1 MSEPEPQR
9 PRLKISISNNRIPAA
24 ADASTTPAP
33 ATTASLL
40 TPGGQARKIVFKGA
54 QPVTPVDTPRSK
66 VATPSAKTKAGRQ
79 TKPTAKKREHD
90 ELGDDTITIE
100 TEPKPK
106 KRVVKL
112 VATKGGSKPAPN
124 IVIRAQGRPPVRP
137 PGEGYDSEASDRE
150 EDPTVEE
157 QIVFRM
163 IPGEHCNY
171 IRQAIEENKFGPR
184 REGGAD
190 IQLTWFDDDTRRA
203 VLKVKGQLYAA
214 VLVDLPT
221 ITEGM
226 KTWDRKSLLKSSDI
240 CQMLLVFQAVAS
252 ESEAKTVP
260 LPKAVESGFKWP
272 HGLTPP
278 MHDCVH
284 RRFAKVISRKE
295 IEDKEAE
302 VERLLRLDR
311 EARSSKWE
319 VVDDRQAKTPA
330 EMVEYE
336 EDAEGDE
343 DDVDYFQS
351 QNGEFDATAAAE
363 LEADLE
369 AAFEEAGS
377 TTSPATQMEGVTPMT
392 GNTTT
397 PAAQIRETVEQSEES
412 AEDDDDDDDDLDEEE
427 QTRMDEVKGVRA
439 IIADLQAQLKEKE
452 ESLKLP
458 HVANSIILRRRVET
472 TIRDLKSEIQLKMSS
487 IGIEEEEEEEE

>member
-1 MSEPEPQR
+1 MSQPEPQR
-9 PRLKISISNNRIPAA
+9 PRLKISISNTRIP
-24 ADASTTPAP
+24 T
-33 ATTASLL
+33 
-40 TPGGQARKIVFKGA
+40 ARKIVFKGP
-54 QPVTPVDTPRSK
+54 QPATPIETPRSAK

-90 ELGDDTITIE
+90 ELGGDDTITIE
-100 TEPKPK
+100 TQPKLK

-112 VATKGGSKPAPN
+112 VASKGGSKPAPN

-150 EDPTVEE
+150 DDPTVEE
-157 QIVFRM
+157 QIVLRM
-163 IPGEHCNY
+163 MPGSTA
-171 IRQAIEENKFGPR
+171 AISGKPSKRTNLAPDERVAP
-184 REGGAD
+184 
-190 IQLTWFDDDTRRA
+190 I
-203 VLKVKGQLYAA
+203 
-214 VLVDLPT
+214 
-221 ITEGM
+221 
-226 KTWDRKSLLKSSDI
+226 DI
-240 CQMLLVFQAVAS
+240 CQMLLVFKSVSS

-260 LPKAVESGFKWP
+260 LPAAVEPGFKWP

-284 RRFAKVISRKE
+284 RRFAKIISRKE

-311 EARSSKWE
+311 ESRNSKWDLI
-319 VVDDRQAKTPA
+319 DDRQAKTPG
-330 EMVEYE
+330 EMIEYE
-336 EDAEGDE
+336 EDAEGE
-343 DDVDYFQS
+343 EEEVDYFQP
-351 QNGEFDATAAAE
+351 QHDEFDATAAAD

-377 TTSPATQMEGVTPMT
+377 ASPATQMEG
-392 GNTTT
+392 
-397 PAAQIRETVEQSEES
+397 EES
-412 AEDDDDDDDDLDEEE
+412 AEDDDDDDDDDLDEEE

-439 IIADLQAQLKEKE
+439 IIADLQTQLKEKE

-458 HVANSIILRRRVET
+458 HVANSVILTRRVEA

-487 IGIEEEEEEEE
+487 IGIEEEEEEEEED